1 MNGFLF
7 GKEGFVDVVWNW
19 NLNIMIGVL
28 RSEGRGSFNIQK
40 EDHVK
45 MKVEIGVMRSWGC
58 YQKLEKSRR
67 ETLLGTVEG
76 VWLCQNL
83 DSGLPASRI
92 VRQQISVV

>member
-1 MNGFLF
+1 MNGFLY

-45 MKVEIGVMRSWGC
+45 MKAG
-58 YQKLEKSRR
+58 LE
-67 ETLLGTVEG
+67 LL
-76 VWLCQNL
+76 L
-83 DSGLPASRI
+83 LPSKECLSASEDGRGKK
-92 VRQQISVV
+92 